1 MSVCAGCG
9 YRERTAVPKFCPCG
23 ADLDRRRRSGGDYMW
38 ALIGM
43 QPYRCRRCGKRR
55 HRW

>member
-1 MSVCAGCG
+1 M
-9 YRERTAVPKFCPCG
+9 PKFCPCG
-23 ADLDRRRRSGGDYMW
+23 ADLGRSHRSGSDYMW